1 MSKPNEERDIYYI
14 PPNFLASGRL
24 FGGMIRAR
32 NAIEAC
38 VLVLLTGI
46 PIIKLPM
53 SLTVRIIILCL
64 LPLPLGIFGIIGFE
78 GDSLSEFAINW
89 VRWFIHRRNLYRS
102 DVTIPETARKQK
114 KRIWEQEATKPP
126 EELGIRIKQPRKKR
140 KRPAKTEKQ
149 LNKNNRKMVPSHKKQ
164 VTYSEDFVPV
174 KDIRNGII
182 EMEDGRYIRVL
193 EVEPINFLLRSTS
206 EQKNIVASFASWMKI
221 SPIKIQIKVLTKK
234 ADIGKHLST
243 IERDMESESSEEAKW
258 GYLAG
263 AVRRQQILTGIVS
276 AGMTYTENGMPI
288 VPIDFE
294 GLCVKIPVREMT
306 LIEWPEDEPI
316 PRSVRVQIGR
326 MLGATIDFIP
336 AGVDFKERV
345 AIGSRKAAMLQR
357 QKRYYAS
364 GRVKP
369 GILMAC
375 RVLTVG
381 NNTMMVEACG
391 VDTEIYARNV
401 SWEWFSDIAD
411 LHSTG
416 DLVVARVLD
425 VTYNEQRDTYAV
437 NLSIKDASENPDRA
451 ALEKIVPNSNYFGVV
466 TGVKDR
472 VFFVRLQAGVNAKT
486 KLYRSIDMPS
496 RLDTVSFRVT
506 RVDEENGI
514 ALGFIT
520 RIIKRHTR
528 LR

>member
-1 MSKPNEERDIYYI
+1 MP
-14 PPNFLASGRL
+14 
-24 FGGMIRAR
+24 
-32 NAIEAC
+32 
-38 VLVLLTGI
+38 
-46 PIIKLPM
+46 
-53 SLTVRIIILCL
+53 
-64 LPLPLGIFGIIGFE
+64 
-78 GDSLSEFAINW
+78 
-89 VRWFIHRRNLYRS
+89 
-102 DVTIPETARKQK
+102 K
-114 KRIWEQEATKPP
+114 K
-126 EELGIRIKQPRKKR
+126 
-140 KRPAKTEKQ
+140 KTEE
-149 LNKNNRKMVPSHKKQ
+149 VAEQ
-164 VTYSEDFVPV
+164 VAETPILAAAPAAPRRQSSEDLLELNDQERGVT
-174 KDIRNGII
+174 R
-182 EMEDGRYIRVL
+182 ED
-193 EVEPINFLLRSTS
+193 S
-206 EQKNIVASFASWMKI
+206 E
-221 SPIKIQIKVLTKK
+221 
-234 ADIGKHLST
+234 D
-243 IERDMESESSEEAKW
+243 AKW

-263 AVRRQQILTGIVS
+263 AARRQQILTGIVRTDIS
-276 AGMTYTENGMPI
+276 LTENGMLV

-294 GLCVKIPVREMT
+294 GLCVKIPVREMV
-306 LIEWPEDEPI
+306 LSEWPDDAPI
-316 PRSVRVQIGR
+316 PKDVRIQIGR

-336 AGVDFKERV
+336 AGVDIKNRA

-375 RVLTVG
+375 RVLAVG
-381 NNTMMVEACG
+381 NNTMTVEACG

-401 SWEWFSDIAD
+401 SWQWFSDITD
-411 LHSTG
+411 LYATG
-416 DLVVARVLD
+416 DLVVARVMD
-425 VTYNEQRDTYAV
+425 VGYNPEREVYSV
-437 NLSIKDASENPDRA
+437 SLSIKEASENPDRA

-506 RVDEENGI
+506 GVDEESGI

>member
-1 MSKPNEERDIYYI
+1 MP
-14 PPNFLASGRL
+14 
-24 FGGMIRAR
+24 
-32 NAIEAC
+32 
-38 VLVLLTGI
+38 
-46 PIIKLPM
+46 
-53 SLTVRIIILCL
+53 
-64 LPLPLGIFGIIGFE
+64 
-78 GDSLSEFAINW
+78 
-89 VRWFIHRRNLYRS
+89 
-102 DVTIPETARKQK
+102 K
-114 KRIWEQEATKPP
+114 K
-126 EELGIRIKQPRKKR
+126 
-140 KRPAKTEKQ
+140 KTEEVAEQ
-149 LNKNNRKMVPSHKKQ
+149 VAENPVPAAVSAAPRRQ
-164 VTYSEDFVPV
+164 SSEDLLELNDQERGVT
-174 KDIRNGII
+174 R
-182 EMEDGRYIRVL
+182 ED
-193 EVEPINFLLRSTS
+193 S
-206 EQKNIVASFASWMKI
+206 E
-221 SPIKIQIKVLTKK
+221 
-234 ADIGKHLST
+234 D
-243 IERDMESESSEEAKW
+243 AKW

-263 AVRRQQILTGIVS
+263 AARRQQILTGIVS
-276 AGMTYTENGMPI
+276 TDISLTENGMPV

-294 GLCVKIPVREMT
+294 GLCVKIPVREMV
-306 LIEWPEDEPI
+306 LSEWPDDAPI
-316 PRSVRVQIGR
+316 PKDVRIQIGR

-336 AGVDFKERV
+336 AGVDIKNRA

-375 RVLTVG
+375 RVLAVG
-381 NNTMMVEACG
+381 NNTMTVEACG

-401 SWEWFSDIAD
+401 SWQWFSDITD
-411 LHSTG
+411 LYATG
-416 DLVVARVLD
+416 DLVVARVMD
-425 VTYNEQRDTYAV
+425 VGYNPEREVYSV
-437 NLSIKDASENPDRA
+437 SLSIKEASENPDRA

-506 RVDEENGI
+506 GVDEESGI

>member
-1 MSKPNEERDIYYI
+1 MNCTQKQQLVCFPKVRVYKPWFRHFNDHKDFRNEGTVHLFSLMALFSYANFRSNERVIYGDRYMEAPGQWICKLGALPRILRVHSKAQALELMEYFRNHGFLTFEILDEEKEILRFTIADWKEHCTHLQYNYYSYKGSGFFFF
-14 PPNFLASGRL
+14 PLPVGRL
-24 FGGMIRAR
+24 
-32 NAIEAC
+32 
-38 VLVLLTGI
+38 LL
-46 PIIKLPM
+46 K
-53 SLTVRIIILCL
+53 
-64 LPLPLGIFGIIGFE
+64 
-78 GDSLSEFAINW
+78 
-89 VRWFIHRRNLYRS
+89 
-102 DVTIPETARKQK
+102 TARKEVGIVFSELDAIMDMWLHTILNDPQVRGSEYMPVVYYSNMRGMPLLSYTYLARRWGWSK
-114 KRIWEQEATKPP
+114 SRVGRFMLKAGEYGIISRVSFSSSRGSVISMCRYREMIYGEGC
-126 EELGIRIKQPRKKR
+126 EEL
-140 KRPAKTEKQ
+140 E
-149 LNKNNRKMVPSHKKQ
+149 L
-164 VTYSEDFVPV
+164 
-174 KDIRNGII
+174 
-182 EMEDGRYIRVL
+182 
-193 EVEPINFLLRSTS
+193 
-206 EQKNIVASFASWMKI
+206 
-221 SPIKIQIKVLTKK
+221 
-234 ADIGKHLST
+234 
-243 IERDMESESSEEAKW
+243 
-258 GYLAG
+258 
-263 AVRRQQILTGIVS
+263 S

>member
-1 MSKPNEERDIYYI
+1 MP
-14 PPNFLASGRL
+14 
-24 FGGMIRAR
+24 
-32 NAIEAC
+32 
-38 VLVLLTGI
+38 
-46 PIIKLPM
+46 
-53 SLTVRIIILCL
+53 
-64 LPLPLGIFGIIGFE
+64 
-78 GDSLSEFAINW
+78 
-89 VRWFIHRRNLYRS
+89 
-102 DVTIPETARKQK
+102 K
-114 KRIWEQEATKPP
+114 K
-126 EELGIRIKQPRKKR
+126 
-140 KRPAKTEKQ
+140 KTEEVAEQ
-149 LNKNNRKMVPSHKKQ
+149 VAETPVPAAAPAAPRRQS
-164 VTYSEDFVPV
+164 SEDLLELNDQERGVT
-174 KDIRNGII
+174 R
-182 EMEDGRYIRVL
+182 ED
-193 EVEPINFLLRSTS
+193 S
-206 EQKNIVASFASWMKI
+206 E
-221 SPIKIQIKVLTKK
+221 
-234 ADIGKHLST
+234 D
-243 IERDMESESSEEAKW
+243 AKW

-263 AVRRQQILTGIVS
+263 AARRQQILTGIVS
-276 AGMTYTENGMPI
+276 TDISLTENGMPV

-294 GLCVKIPVREMT
+294 GLCVKIPVREMV
-306 LIEWPEDEPI
+306 LSEWPDDAPI
-316 PRSVRVQIGR
+316 PKDVRIQIGR

-336 AGVDFKERV
+336 AGVDIKNRA

-375 RVLTVG
+375 RVLAVG
-381 NNTMMVEACG
+381 NNTMTVEACG

-401 SWEWFSDIAD
+401 SWQWFSDITD
-411 LHSTG
+411 LYATG
-416 DLVVARVLD
+416 DLVVARVMD
-425 VTYNEQRDTYAV
+425 VGYNPEREIYSV
-437 NLSIKDASENPDRA
+437 SLSIKEASENPDRA

-506 RVDEENGI
+506 GVDEESGI

>member
-1 MSKPNEERDIYYI
+1 MP
-14 PPNFLASGRL
+14 
-24 FGGMIRAR
+24 
-32 NAIEAC
+32 
-38 VLVLLTGI
+38 
-46 PIIKLPM
+46 
-53 SLTVRIIILCL
+53 
-64 LPLPLGIFGIIGFE
+64 
-78 GDSLSEFAINW
+78 
-89 VRWFIHRRNLYRS
+89 
-102 DVTIPETARKQK
+102 K
-114 KRIWEQEATKPP
+114 K
-126 EELGIRIKQPRKKR
+126 
-140 KRPAKTEKQ
+140 KTEE
-149 LNKNNRKMVPSHKKQ
+149 VAEQ
-164 VTYSEDFVPV
+164 VAETPIPAAAPAAPRRQSSEDLLELNDQERGVT
-174 KDIRNGII
+174 R
-182 EMEDGRYIRVL
+182 ED
-193 EVEPINFLLRSTS
+193 S
-206 EQKNIVASFASWMKI
+206 E
-221 SPIKIQIKVLTKK
+221 
-234 ADIGKHLST
+234 D
-243 IERDMESESSEEAKW
+243 AKW

-263 AVRRQQILTGIVS
+263 AARRQQILTGIVS
-276 AGMTYTENGMPI
+276 TDISLTENGMPV

-294 GLCVKIPVREMT
+294 GLCVKIPVREMV
-306 LIEWPEDEPI
+306 LSEWPDDAPI
-316 PRSVRVQIGR
+316 PKDVRIQIGR

-336 AGVDFKERV
+336 AGVDIKNRA

-375 RVLTVG
+375 RVLAVG
-381 NNTMMVEACG
+381 NNTMTVEACG

-401 SWEWFSDIAD
+401 SWQWFSDITD
-411 LHSTG
+411 LYATG
-416 DLVVARVLD
+416 DLVVARVVD
-425 VTYNEQRDTYAV
+425 VGYNPEREIYSV
-437 NLSIKDASENPDRA
+437 SLSIKEASENPDRA

-506 RVDEENGI
+506 GVDEESGI

>member
-1 MSKPNEERDIYYI
+1 MPKKKVTEAVEET
-14 PPNFLASGRL
+14 AQ
-24 FGGMIRAR
+24 
-32 NAIEAC
+32 E
-38 VLVLLTGI
+38 
-46 PIIKLPM
+46 
-53 SLTVRIIILCL
+53 
-64 LPLPLGIFGIIGFE
+64 
-78 GDSLSEFAINW
+78 
-89 VRWFIHRRNLYRS
+89 
-102 DVTIPETARKQK
+102 TIPVEKTPAQM
-114 KRIWEQEATKPP
+114 
-126 EELGIRIKQPRKKR
+126 PRR
-140 KRPAKTEKQ
+140 Q
-149 LNKNNRKMVPSHKKQ
+149 G
-164 VTYSEDFVPV
+164 SEDLLELNDLERGVT
-174 KDIRNGII
+174 R
-182 EMEDGRYIRVL
+182 ED
-193 EVEPINFLLRSTS
+193 
-206 EQKNIVASFASWMKI
+206 
-221 SPIKIQIKVLTKK
+221 
-234 ADIGKHLST
+234 
-243 IERDMESESSEEAKW
+243 SEEAKW

-326 MLGATIDFIP
+326 MLGA
-336 AGVDFKERV
+336 
-345 AIGSRKAAMLQR
+345 
-357 QKRYYAS
+357 
-364 GRVKP
+364 
-369 GILMAC
+369 
-375 RVLTVG
+375 TVG

>member
-1 MSKPNEERDIYYI
+1 MP
-14 PPNFLASGRL
+14 
-24 FGGMIRAR
+24 
-32 NAIEAC
+32 
-38 VLVLLTGI
+38 
-46 PIIKLPM
+46 
-53 SLTVRIIILCL
+53 
-64 LPLPLGIFGIIGFE
+64 
-78 GDSLSEFAINW
+78 
-89 VRWFIHRRNLYRS
+89 
-102 DVTIPETARKQK
+102 K
-114 KRIWEQEATKPP
+114 K
-126 EELGIRIKQPRKKR
+126 
-140 KRPAKTEKQ
+140 KTEE
-149 LNKNNRKMVPSHKKQ
+149 VAEQ
-164 VTYSEDFVPV
+164 VAETPIPAAAPAAPRRQSSEDLLELNDQERGVT
-174 KDIRNGII
+174 R
-182 EMEDGRYIRVL
+182 ED
-193 EVEPINFLLRSTS
+193 S
-206 EQKNIVASFASWMKI
+206 E
-221 SPIKIQIKVLTKK
+221 
-234 ADIGKHLST
+234 D
-243 IERDMESESSEEAKW
+243 AKW

-263 AVRRQQILTGIVS
+263 AARRQQILTGIVS
-276 AGMTYTENGMPI
+276 TDISLTENGMPV

-294 GLCVKIPVREMT
+294 GLCVKIPVREMV
-306 LIEWPEDEPI
+306 LSEWPDDATI
-316 PRSVRVQIGR
+316 PKDVRIQIGR

-336 AGVDFKERV
+336 AGVDIKNRA

-375 RVLTVG
+375 RVLAVG
-381 NNTMMVEACG
+381 NNTMTVEACG

-401 SWEWFSDIAD
+401 SWQWFSDITD
-411 LHSTG
+411 LYATG
-416 DLVVARVLD
+416 DLVVARVMD
-425 VTYNEQRDTYAV
+425 VGYNPEREVYSV
-437 NLSIKDASENPDRA
+437 SLSIKEASENPDRA

-506 RVDEENGI
+506 GVDEESGI

>member
-1 MSKPNEERDIYYI
+1 MP
-14 PPNFLASGRL
+14 
-24 FGGMIRAR
+24 
-32 NAIEAC
+32 
-38 VLVLLTGI
+38 
-46 PIIKLPM
+46 
-53 SLTVRIIILCL
+53 
-64 LPLPLGIFGIIGFE
+64 
-78 GDSLSEFAINW
+78 
-89 VRWFIHRRNLYRS
+89 
-102 DVTIPETARKQK
+102 K
-114 KRIWEQEATKPP
+114 K
-126 EELGIRIKQPRKKR
+126 
-140 KRPAKTEKQ
+140 KTEE
-149 LNKNNRKMVPSHKKQ
+149 VAEQ
-164 VTYSEDFVPV
+164 VAETPIPAAAPAAPRRQSSEDLLELNDQERGVT
-174 KDIRNGII
+174 R
-182 EMEDGRYIRVL
+182 ED
-193 EVEPINFLLRSTS
+193 S
-206 EQKNIVASFASWMKI
+206 E
-221 SPIKIQIKVLTKK
+221 
-234 ADIGKHLST
+234 D
-243 IERDMESESSEEAKW
+243 AKW

-263 AVRRQQILTGIVS
+263 AARRQQILTGIVS
-276 AGMTYTENGMPI
+276 TDISLTENGMPV

-294 GLCVKIPVREMT
+294 GLCVKIPVREMV
-306 LIEWPEDEPI
+306 LSEWPDDAPI
-316 PRSVRVQIGR
+316 PKDVRIQIGR

-336 AGVDFKERV
+336 AGVDIKNRA

-375 RVLTVG
+375 RVLAVG
-381 NNTMMVEACG
+381 NNTMTVEACG

-401 SWEWFSDIAD
+401 SWQWFSDITD
-411 LHSTG
+411 LYATG
-416 DLVVARVLD
+416 DLVVARVMD
-425 VTYNEQRDTYAV
+425 VSYNPEREIYSV
-437 NLSIKDASENPDRA
+437 SLSIKEASENPDRA

-506 RVDEENGI
+506 GVDEESGI

>member
-1 MSKPNEERDIYYI
+1 MP
-14 PPNFLASGRL
+14 
-24 FGGMIRAR
+24 
-32 NAIEAC
+32 
-38 VLVLLTGI
+38 
-46 PIIKLPM
+46 
-53 SLTVRIIILCL
+53 
-64 LPLPLGIFGIIGFE
+64 
-78 GDSLSEFAINW
+78 
-89 VRWFIHRRNLYRS
+89 
-102 DVTIPETARKQK
+102 K
-114 KRIWEQEATKPP
+114 K
-126 EELGIRIKQPRKKR
+126 
-140 KRPAKTEKQ
+140 KTEE
-149 LNKNNRKMVPSHKKQ
+149 VAEQ
-164 VTYSEDFVPV
+164 VAETPIPAAAPAAPRRQSSEDLLELNDQERGVT
-174 KDIRNGII
+174 R
-182 EMEDGRYIRVL
+182 ED
-193 EVEPINFLLRSTS
+193 S
-206 EQKNIVASFASWMKI
+206 E
-221 SPIKIQIKVLTKK
+221 
-234 ADIGKHLST
+234 D
-243 IERDMESESSEEAKW
+243 AKW

-263 AVRRQQILTGIVS
+263 AARRQQILTGIVS
-276 AGMTYTENGMPI
+276 TDISLTENGMPV

-294 GLCVKIPVREMT
+294 GLCVKIPVREMV
-306 LIEWPEDEPI
+306 LSEWPDDAPI
-316 PRSVRVQIGR
+316 PKDVRIQIGR

-336 AGVDFKERV
+336 AGVDIKNRA

-375 RVLTVG
+375 RVLAVG
-381 NNTMMVEACG
+381 NNTMTVEACG

-401 SWEWFSDIAD
+401 SWQWFSDITD
-411 LHSTG
+411 LYATG
-416 DLVVARVLD
+416 DLVVARVMD
-425 VTYNEQRDTYAV
+425 VGYSPEREVYSV
-437 NLSIKDASENPDRA
+437 SLSIKEASENPDRA

-506 RVDEENGI
+506 GVDEESGI

>member
-1 MSKPNEERDIYYI
+1 MTRED
-14 PPNFLASGRL
+14 
-24 FGGMIRAR
+24 
-32 NAIEAC
+32 
-38 VLVLLTGI
+38 
-46 PIIKLPM
+46 
-53 SLTVRIIILCL
+53 
-64 LPLPLGIFGIIGFE
+64 
-78 GDSLSEFAINW
+78 
-89 VRWFIHRRNLYRS
+89 
-102 DVTIPETARKQK
+102 
-114 KRIWEQEATKPP
+114 
-126 EELGIRIKQPRKKR
+126 
-140 KRPAKTEKQ
+140 
-149 LNKNNRKMVPSHKKQ
+149 
-164 VTYSEDFVPV
+164 SED
-174 KDIRNGII
+174 
-182 EMEDGRYIRVL
+182 
-193 EVEPINFLLRSTS
+193 
-206 EQKNIVASFASWMKI
+206 
-221 SPIKIQIKVLTKK
+221 
-234 ADIGKHLST
+234 
-243 IERDMESESSEEAKW
+243 AKW

-263 AVRRQQILTGIVS
+263 AARRQQILTGIVS
-276 AGMTYTENGMPI
+276 TDISLTENGMPV

-294 GLCVKIPVREMT
+294 GLCVKIPVREMV
-306 LIEWPEDEPI
+306 LSEWPDDAPI
-316 PRSVRVQIGR
+316 PKDVRIQIGR

-336 AGVDFKERV
+336 AGVDIKNRA

-375 RVLTVG
+375 RVLAVG
-381 NNTMMVEACG
+381 NNTMTVEACG

-401 SWEWFSDIAD
+401 SWQWFSDITD
-411 LHSTG
+411 LYATG
-416 DLVVARVLD
+416 DLVVARVMD
-425 VTYNEQRDTYAV
+425 VGYNPEREVYSV
-437 NLSIKDASENPDRA
+437 SLSIKEASENPDRA

-506 RVDEENGI
+506 GVDEESGI

>member
-1 MSKPNEERDIYYI
+1 MPKKKVTEAVEET
-14 PPNFLASGRL
+14 AQ
-24 FGGMIRAR
+24 
-32 NAIEAC
+32 E
-38 VLVLLTGI
+38 
-46 PIIKLPM
+46 
-53 SLTVRIIILCL
+53 
-64 LPLPLGIFGIIGFE
+64 
-78 GDSLSEFAINW
+78 
-89 VRWFIHRRNLYRS
+89 
-102 DVTIPETARKQK
+102 TIPVEKAPAQM
-114 KRIWEQEATKPP
+114 
-126 EELGIRIKQPRKKR
+126 PRR
-140 KRPAKTEKQ
+140 Q
-149 LNKNNRKMVPSHKKQ
+149 G
-164 VTYSEDFVPV
+164 SEDLLELNDLERGVT
-174 KDIRNGII
+174 R
-182 EMEDGRYIRVL
+182 ED
-193 EVEPINFLLRSTS
+193 
-206 EQKNIVASFASWMKI
+206 
-221 SPIKIQIKVLTKK
+221 
-234 ADIGKHLST
+234 
-243 IERDMESESSEEAKW
+243 SEEAKW

-437 NLSIKDASENPDRA
+437 NLSIKDASE
-451 ALEKIVPNSNYFGVV
+451 
-466 TGVKDR
+466 
-472 VFFVRLQAGVNAKT
+472 
-486 KLYRSIDMPS
+486 
-496 RLDTVSFRVT
+496 
-506 RVDEENGI
+506 
-514 ALGFIT
+514 T
-520 RIIKRHTR
+520 RIGQP
-528 LR
+528 

>member
-1 MSKPNEERDIYYI
+1 MPKKKTEEVAEQVAETPI
-14 PPNFLASGRL
+14 PAAAPAAPRRQSS
-24 FGGMIRAR
+24 
-32 NAIEAC
+32 ED
-38 VLVLLTGI
+38 LLE
-46 PIIKLPM
+46 
-53 SLTVRIIILCL
+53 LT
-64 LPLPLGIFGIIGFE
+64 
-78 GDSLSEFAINW
+78 
-89 VRWFIHRRNLYRS
+89 
-102 DVTIPETARKQK
+102 
-114 KRIWEQEATKPP
+114 EQER
-126 EELGIRIKQPRKKR
+126 G
-140 KRPAKTEKQ
+140 
-149 LNKNNRKMVPSHKKQ
+149 
-164 VTYSEDFVPV
+164 VTREDSED
-174 KDIRNGII
+174 
-182 EMEDGRYIRVL
+182 
-193 EVEPINFLLRSTS
+193 
-206 EQKNIVASFASWMKI
+206 
-221 SPIKIQIKVLTKK
+221 
-234 ADIGKHLST
+234 
-243 IERDMESESSEEAKW
+243 AKW

-263 AVRRQQILTGIVS
+263 AARRQQILTGIVS
-276 AGMTYTENGMPI
+276 TDISLTENGMPV

-294 GLCVKIPVREMT
+294 GLCVKIPVREMV
-306 LIEWPEDEPI
+306 LSEWPDDAPI
-316 PRSVRVQIGR
+316 PKDVRIQIGR

-336 AGVDFKERV
+336 AGVDIKNRA

-375 RVLTVG
+375 RVLAVG
-381 NNTMMVEACG
+381 NNTMTVEACG

-401 SWEWFSDIAD
+401 SWQWFSDITD
-411 LHSTG
+411 LYATG
-416 DLVVARVLD
+416 DLVVARVMD
-425 VTYNEQRDTYAV
+425 VGYNPEREVYSV
-437 NLSIKDASENPDRA
+437 SLSIKEASENPDRA

-506 RVDEENGI
+506 GVDEESGI

>member
-1 MSKPNEERDIYYI
+1 MP
-14 PPNFLASGRL
+14 
-24 FGGMIRAR
+24 
-32 NAIEAC
+32 
-38 VLVLLTGI
+38 
-46 PIIKLPM
+46 
-53 SLTVRIIILCL
+53 
-64 LPLPLGIFGIIGFE
+64 
-78 GDSLSEFAINW
+78 
-89 VRWFIHRRNLYRS
+89 
-102 DVTIPETARKQK
+102 K
-114 KRIWEQEATKPP
+114 K
-126 EELGIRIKQPRKKR
+126 
-140 KRPAKTEKQ
+140 KTEE
-149 LNKNNRKMVPSHKKQ
+149 VAEQ
-164 VTYSEDFVPV
+164 VAETPIPAAAPAAPRRQSSEDLLELNDQERGVT
-174 KDIRNGII
+174 R
-182 EMEDGRYIRVL
+182 ED
-193 EVEPINFLLRSTS
+193 S
-206 EQKNIVASFASWMKI
+206 E
-221 SPIKIQIKVLTKK
+221 
-234 ADIGKHLST
+234 D
-243 IERDMESESSEEAKW
+243 AKW

-263 AVRRQQILTGIVS
+263 AARRQQILTGIVS
-276 AGMTYTENGMPI
+276 TDISLTENGMPV

-294 GLCVKIPVREMT
+294 GLCVKIPVREMV
-306 LIEWPEDEPI
+306 LSEWPDDAPI
-316 PRSVRVQIGR
+316 PKDVRIQIGR

-336 AGVDFKERV
+336 AGVDIKNRA

-375 RVLTVG
+375 RVLAVG
-381 NNTMMVEACG
+381 NNTMTVEACG

-401 SWEWFSDIAD
+401 SWQWFSDITD
-411 LHSTG
+411 LYATG
-416 DLVVARVLD
+416 DLVVARVMD
-425 VTYNEQRDTYAV
+425 VGYNPECEVYSV
-437 NLSIKDASENPDRA
+437 SLSIKEASENPDRA

-506 RVDEENGI
+506 GVDEESGI